1 MTHGCCCQ
9 IFQERFGPLSLSGQT
24 LCTAMAHR
32 TQQAGIDSCQPC
44 QRPGIQLIIFPTT
57 LTDKSHVYADNS
69 VHTKGVCL
77 SRLGGRLRRALS
89 RSGEMAWSGLNTSA
103 ICGMSLPRS
112 GLLVSL
118 LEIEFDDKRKV
129 NHDLQENNV
138 PSARSDGQHARE
150 AVNS

>member
-77 SRLGGRLRRALS
+77 SRLGGRLRRTITKWGDGPVRPEYL
-89 RSGEMAWSGLNTSA
+89 RDLRHVTS
-103 ICGMSLPRS
+103 
-112 GLLVSL
+112 
-118 LEIEFDDKRKV
+118 EIGTSCI
-129 NHDLQENNV
+129 
-138 PSARSDGQHARE
+138 SAR
-150 AVNS
+150 N